1 MLVEEAE
8 QKDLEEEESAS
19 EASKIMSS
27 DNKSSE
33 DECYNVGEIRFTVK
47 RDWEGQVNYYPTNE
61 EYFMDVPPDDE
72 ATLTTEQPIEERLS
86 SERF

>member
-19 EASKIMSS
+19 EASEIMSS

-33 DECYNVGEIRFTVK
+33 DNAIT
-47 RDWEGQVNYYPTNE
+47 WEKL
-61 EYFMDVPPDDE
+61 D
-72 ATLTTEQPIEERLS
+72 LL
-86 SERF
+86 